1 MSSVLVV
8 EDDDVVREV
17 VARALRARQYD
28 VTTANS
34 GEEALSMIRARVFD
48 LILTDVNMPGMDGFS
63 FIRSV
68 RMTPTLGQP
77 EVIFISSTDS
87 RELFR
92 RAMNVGACDFLIK
105 PFTSAELAEVVT
117 SRLSDRI
124 HRTSAHR
131 SVAQGIAS
139 VSGGA
144 LKVPGYDTVRTLGEG
159 ASSKVLLA
167 THVHSKQQHAVK
179 LVRLPDQQR
188 EQREVINR
196 FLAEYSMLVRVT
208 HPNVAR
214 VFEHGLVENYLYIGM
229 EYLPGG
235 DLRLDIEA
243 GMAPQRAQKYASQ
256 IAAALSAIHE
266 IGIIHRD
273 LKPANIL
280 MRMTGE
286 AVLADFGIAKQ
297 IGSGLALTQD
307 NIALGTPYYMSPEQ
321 ATASPLDLR
330 SDVYS
335 LGVLLFEML
344 TGKPPYLARTSM
356 EIMAM
361 HVNAPSPKLPSS
373 FGAFQPVVDRLMA
386 KEPADRY
393 QSAEEARTA
402 ILGVTLSA

>member
-1 MSSVLVV
+1 
-8 EDDDVVREV
+8 
-17 VARALRARQYD
+17 
-28 VTTANS
+28 
-34 GEEALSMIRARVFD
+34 
-48 LILTDVNMPGMDGFS
+48 
-63 FIRSV
+63 
-68 RMTPTLGQP
+68 
-77 EVIFISSTDS
+77 
-87 RELFR
+87 
-92 RAMNVGACDFLIK
+92 VGGGN
-105 PFTSAELAEVVT
+105 LA
-117 SRLSDRI
+117 
-124 HRTSAHR
+124 
-131 SVAQGIAS
+131 
-139 VSGGA
+139 
-144 LKVPGYDTVRTLGEG
+144 VPGYQIVRTLGEG

-167 THVHSKQQHAVK
+167 THEHSKQQHALKLVK
-179 LVRLPDQQR
+179 LPESQG

-196 FLAEYSMLVRVT
+196 FLAEYSMLVRVS
-208 HPNVAR
+208 HPNVAQ

-243 GMAPQRAQKYASQ
+243 GMAPQRAQKYAVQ
-256 IAAALSAIHE
+256 IAGALSAIHG

-330 SDVYS
+330 SDIYS

-361 HVNAPSPKLPSS
+361 HVNAALPKLPSA
-373 FGAFQPVVDRLMA
+373 FVAFQPVIDKIMA
-386 KEPADRY
+386 KEPVDRY
-393 QSAEEARTA
+393 ASAEDARKA
-402 ILGVTLSA
+402 ILAVAL

>member
-1 MSSVLVV
+1 MSCVLVV
-8 EDDDVVREV
+8 EDDEIVRAVIARTLRTRQFEV
-17 VARALRARQYD
+17 TVAP
-28 VTTANS
+28 S
-34 GEEALSMIRARVFD
+34 GEEALALIRSRVFD
-48 LILTDVNMPGMDGFS
+48 MIITDVNMPGMDGFS

-77 EVIFISSTDS
+77 EVIFISSTDD
-87 RELFR
+87 RVLFK

-105 PFTSAELAEVVT
+105 PFTSAELAEAVT
-117 SRLSDRI
+117 SRLADRV
-124 HRTSAHR
+124 HRTGMHPAVGRAPR
-131 SVAQGIAS
+131 SS
-139 VSGGA
+139 SGSELA
-144 LKVPGYDTVRTLGEG
+144 VPGYETIRVLGEG

-167 THVHSKQQHAVK
+167 KHLHSGEQHALK
-179 LVRLPDQQR
+179 LVRLPDQSG

-196 FLAEYSMLVRVT
+196 FLTEYSMLVRIS

-243 GMAPQRAQKYASQ
+243 GMAPQRAQKYAGQ
-256 IAAALSAIHE
+256 IAAALGAIHAA
-266 IGIIHRD
+266 GIIHRD

-297 IGSGLALTQD
+297 IGSGLALTQN

-321 ATASPLDLR
+321 ATASPLDAR
-330 SDVYS
+330 SDLYA
-335 LGVLLFEML
+335 LGILLFEML
-344 TGKPPYLARTSM
+344 TGRPPYLAPTSV

-361 HVNAPSPKLPSS
+361 HVNAALPTLPEK
-373 FGAFQPVVDRLMA
+373 FAAFQPVMRRLVA
-386 KEPADRY
+386 KEPGDRFT
-393 QSAEEARTA
+393 SAEAAQKA
-402 ILGVTLSA
+402 IAAIQL

>member
-8 EDDDVVREV
+8 EDDEVVREV
-17 VARALRARQYD
+17 IARALRARQYQ
-28 VTTANS
+28 VTTATS
-34 GEEALSMIRARVFD
+34 GEEALSMIRAQLFD
-48 LILTDVNMPGMDGFS
+48 MILTDINMDGMDGFS

-68 RMTPTLGQP
+68 RMSPTLGQP
-77 EVIFISSTDS
+77 EVIFISSTES
-87 RELFR
+87 RALFK

-105 PFTSAELAEVVT
+105 PFTSSELAEVVT
-117 SRLSDRI
+117 SRLADRL

-131 SVAQGIAS
+131 AVGTSIKAAD
-139 VSGGA
+139 GGT
-144 LKVPGYDTVRTLGEG
+144 LVVPGYQTVRTLGEG

-167 THVHSKQQHAVK
+167 THIHTKQQHALK
-179 LVRLPDQQR
+179 LVRLPDSQG

-196 FLAEYSMLVRVT
+196 FLAEYSMLLRVS

-243 GMAPQRAQKYASQ
+243 GMAPQRAQKYAAQ

-321 ATASPLDLR
+321 ATASKLDLR
-330 SDVYS
+330 SDLYS

-344 TGKPPYLARTSM
+344 VGKPPYLAKTSM

-361 HVNAPSPKLPSS
+361 HVNAPVPKLPDTH
-373 FGAFQPVVDRLMA
+373 AKFQPVLNKILA

-393 QSAEEARTA
+393 ASAEKARAA
-402 ILGVTLSA
+402 ILAVAP

>member
-1 MSSVLVV
+1 MNSVLVV
-8 EDDDVVREV
+8 EDDEIVREFI
-17 VARALRARQYD
+17 ARKLLARQFE
-28 VTTANS
+28 VTVAPS
-34 GEEALSMIRARVFD
+34 GEAALALIRSRMFDMI
-48 LILTDVNMPGMDGFS
+48 ITDVNMPGMDGFS

-77 EVIFISSTDS
+77 EVIFISSTDD
-87 RELFR
+87 RAIFK

-105 PFTSAELAEVVT
+105 PFSGAELGEAVT
-117 SRLSDRI
+117 SRLADRGN
-124 HRTSAHR
+124 RTGMHPAVGRGVRSQSGSAL
-131 SVAQGIAS
+131 V
-139 VSGGA
+139 
-144 LKVPGYDTVRTLGEG
+144 VPGYETLRTLGEG

-167 THVHSKQQHAVK
+167 KHLHNGEQHALK
-179 LVRLPDQQR
+179 LVRLPDQSG

-196 FLAEYSMLVRVT
+196 FLTEYSMLVRIS
-208 HPNVAR
+208 HRNVAR

-243 GMAPQRAQKYASQ
+243 GMAPQRAQKYAVQ
-256 IAAALSAIHE
+256 IAAALSAIH
-266 IGIIHRD
+266 GTGVIHRD

-297 IGSGLALTQD
+297 IGSGLALTQN

-321 ATASPLDLR
+321 ATASPLDAR
-330 SDVYS
+330 SDLYA

-344 TGKPPYLARTSM
+344 TGRPPYQASTSV

-361 HVNAPSPKLPSS
+361 HVNAAVPILPEK
-373 FGAFQPVVDRLMA
+373 FAPFQTVLRRLLA
-386 KEPADRY
+386 KEPGDRY
-393 QSAEEARTA
+393 TSAEAALNA
-402 ILGVTLSA
+402 ILAVKV